1 MKRLNLNK
9 GRQVSGSECSLLCS
23 RPGLSVR
30 GSVSFETDTNACA
43 LCHYVCMS
51 DYSANVQRR
60 RYRIGI
66 DVGLK
71 SIGFC
76 AIEVDKRGT
85 PIKLLNSTVHLHDG
99 GVEPGDGK
107 DLSRK
112 KVSGIARRT
121 RRRRRS
127 NDKRLAD
134 LDSFLSQ
141 QMGWQLP
148 NLEEFDDPHEPWH
161 VRAELLDS
169 YVSDPAER
177 VEMLAIAVRH
187 IARHRGWRNS
197 YTSVASLAR
206 APYPSKALIK
216 VNERVREA
224 LGTNIVAEATQG
236 QLASAYVADERYAL
250 QALRGTQGLFR
261 GRQYQS
267 DTYHELTRI
276 LELQHIDRAQIKELT
291 EIVFRVTHPRNGARR
306 NMRVGHDQL
315 PGQESK
321 WRAEIAHPA
330 FQKFRIVAALAN
342 LRVRSGGQERK
353 LNADELRR
361 VTQYVLD
368 SALKVEDVEWLDIAE
383 QLDIERNCLTGTAK
397 PVFEGEPALRRP
409 PTDAVSVIVMS
420 SKLTKLKR
428 WWKSAN
434 DEDRADLVK
443 FMANSTLAEGEE
455 FENDEVDGFLG
466 SLTDDDLAKLEEL
479 ALPSGRAAYSLDS
492 LQRLTDRMLA
502 DGCDLHEARKR
513 EFGVS
518 DSWAPK
524 PDPIGAPVGNPAVDR
539 VMKQVNRWLKM
550 AVDRWGVPEVVNIE
564 HTRSGMMSAE
574 GAKKLT
580 SANNTRQRQIE
591 VLAERLGGQ
600 ACAGGKLNQ
609 VTKIRLLALQ
619 RQNSK
624 CLYCGAGIRFETAEM
639 DHIVPR
645 SGLGS
650 TNDRNNLVAVC
661 RECNAS
667 KGNQLFSEWAQSGSR
682 KDKVSFDD
690 VIERVWSWEQDPG
703 VSPKQH
709 KKFQAA
715 VVARLKSKKP
725 DQEFDARSM
734 ESVAWMAVE
743 LGKRIRGY
751 FASASFANEGA
762 VVPSVGL
769 YRGRI
774 TAAARVVSGFEGCV
788 RFTGGNGKTRLD
800 RRHHAMDALVIALL
814 DDRIAQLLALRDNL
828 RFAQLV
834 TSGADEW
841 RRYLHSHPSENALMY
856 DWSQHMQVAAKK
868 FNDSLESGMVRFT
881 MNQRLRLGSSRAH
894 MDSVTSFE
902 HAYLDRNGDRVP
914 KLDKNGMRKV
924 KEHGEFRLLSDPLP
938 VDLIDRAETP
948 ALWAALVKDEQFDPQ
963 TGLPADPKRT
973 ITIHGRRIG
982 PMERIRFFG
991 ATPAGKW
998 SASLAV
1004 RGGYVSISNT
1014 IHHVR
1019 IYKIAEEPA
1028 KYAMLRVYQ
1037 VDLRHAHGKDL
1048 FSFSIPASSISMR
1061 TADKAI
1067 REALRDSS
1075 KEPLAWIVAGDELR
1089 VNPKFYDTDKI
1100 GEFFKKYPE
1109 AVEWR
1114 VVGFEGP
1121 TKLNL
1126 RPLRISEEGFD
1137 DATPQEVRDIA
1148 GDSGSWRVSIG
1159 ALLGPGGVS
1168 VIRRN
1173 ALGEER
1179 WKSKD
1184 DRLPCSKVFE

>member
-1 MKRLNLNK
+1 
-9 GRQVSGSECSLLCS
+9 
-23 RPGLSVR
+23 
-30 GSVSFETDTNACA
+30 
-43 LCHYVCMS
+43 MS

-76 AIEVDKRGT
+76 AIEVDERGT

-99 GVEPGDGK
+99 GAEPGDRK
-107 DLSRK
+107 EVSRK
-112 KVSGIARRT
+112 QKAGIARRA
-121 RRRRRS
+121 RRRGFRNERRL
-127 NDKRLAD
+127 RE
-134 LDSFLSQ
+134 LDAYLSEEL
-141 QMGWQLP
+141 GWPLP
-148 NLEEFDDPHEPWH
+148 DLEEFTDQHEPWH

-177 VEMLAIAVRH
+177 KEMLAIAVRH

-216 VNERVREA
+216 VNERVCEA
-224 LGTNIVAEATQG
+224 LGRNIVAEATQG
-236 QLASAYVADERYAL
+236 QLASAYVADERYAF

-276 LELQHIDRAQIKELT
+276 LELQHIDLSQIKELT
-291 EIVFRVTHPRNGARR
+291 EIVFRVTHPRNGVRR
-306 NMRVGHDQL
+306 NMRVGRDQL

-321 WRAEIAHPA
+321 WRAEIAHPM

-353 LNADELRR
+353 LNANELRR
-361 VTQYVLD
+361 VTRYVLD
-368 SALKVEDVEWLDIAE
+368 SALKVEDVDWFDIAE
-383 QLDIERNCLTGTAK
+383 QLGIERDCLTGTAK

-409 PTDAVSVIVMS
+409 PTDVVSVIVMS

-428 WWKSAN
+428 WWKSAY

-455 FENDEVDGFLG
+455 FENDEIDGFLG

-518 DSWAPK
+518 NSWVPK

-539 VMKQVNRWLKM
+539 VMKEVHRWLKM
-550 AVDRWGVPEVVNIE
+550 AVDRWGIPEVVNIE
-564 HTRSGMMSAE
+564 HTRSGMMSTEKARE
-574 GAKKLT
+574 LMDSNAARQKRIEALAQELGAQT
-580 SANNTRQRQIE
+580 CGR
-591 VLAERLGGQ
+591 
-600 ACAGGKLNQ
+600 GKLNQ
-609 VTKIRLLALQ
+609 VTKIRLLAVQ
-619 RQNSK
+619 RQGYK
-624 CLYCGAGIRFETAEM
+624 CLYCGNAISFETADM

-661 RECNAS
+661 RECNES
-667 KGNQLFSEWAQSGSR
+667 KRNQLFSEWAKSGGR
-682 KDKVSFDD
+682 KDKVSIDD
-690 VIERVWSWEQDPG
+690 VIERVWSWKRDPG
-703 VSPKQH
+703 VSLKQH

-751 FASASFANEGA
+751 FASASSANEGA

-774 TAAARVVSGFEGCV
+774 TAAARIVSGFEGCV
-788 RFTGGNGKTRLD
+788 RLTGGNGKTRLD
-800 RRHHAMDALVIALL
+800 RRYHAMDALVIALL
-814 DDRIAQLLALRDNL
+814 DDHIAQLLALRDNL
-828 RFAQLV
+828 RFTQLL

-841 RRYLHSHPSENALMY
+841 RRYLQSHPSENTLMHS
-856 DWSQHMQVAAKK
+856 WSQRMRVAATK
-868 FNDSLESGMVRFT
+868 FNGALESGMVRFT

-894 MDSVTSFE
+894 MDSVTSSE

-924 KEHGEFRLLSDPLP
+924 KEHGEVRLLSDPLP

-963 TGLPADPKRT
+963 TGLPTDPKRT
-973 ITIHGRRIG
+973 IKIHGRTIG

-998 SASLAV
+998 SASIAV

-1067 REALRDSS
+1067 REVLRDSS

>member
-1 MKRLNLNK
+1 M
-9 GRQVSGSECSLLCS
+9 
-23 RPGLSVR
+23 
-30 GSVSFETDTNACA
+30 CA
-43 LCHYVCMS
+43 LCHDVRMS
-51 DYSANVQRR
+51 TYSANVQHR

-76 AIEVDKRGT
+76 AIEVDERGT

-99 GVEPGDGK
+99 GAEPGDRK
-107 DLSRK
+107 EASRK
-112 KVSGIARRT
+112 KTAGLARRA
-121 RRRRRS
+121 RRRGRS
-127 NDKRLAD
+127 NKRRLKE
-134 LDSFLSQ
+134 LDSYLSEQ
-141 QMGWQLP
+141 LGWPLP
-148 NLEEFDDPHEPWH
+148 DLEEFTDQHEPWH

-177 VEMLAIAVRH
+177 AEMLAIAVRH

-206 APYPSKALIK
+206 ATYPSKALIK
-216 VNERVREA
+216 VNERVCEA
-224 LGTNIVAEATQG
+224 LGTTIGADATQG
-236 QLASAYVADERYAL
+236 QLASAYVTDERYTL
-250 QALRGTQGLFR
+250 QALRGTQGLFQ

-276 LELQHIDRAQIKELT
+276 LELQQIDHAQINELT
-291 EIVFRVTHPRNGARR
+291 DIVFRVTHPRNGARR

-342 LRVRSGGQERK
+342 LRVRSGRQERK
-353 LNADELRR
+353 LSADELRR
-361 VTQYVLD
+361 VTQYILD
-368 SALKVEDVEWLDIAE
+368 SSITLEDIDWSDIAE
-383 QLDIERNCLTGTAK
+383 QLGIERNSLTGTAK
-397 PVFEGEPALRRP
+397 AVFEGEPALRRP
-409 PTDAVSVIVMS
+409 PTDSVSVIIMS

-434 DEDRADLVK
+434 EEDRADLVK

-455 FENDEVDGFLG
+455 FENDEVDGFLA
-466 SLTDDDLAKLEEL
+466 SLTDDDLVKLEEL

-513 EFGVS
+513 EFGVG
-518 DSWAPK
+518 DSWAPT
-524 PDPIGAPVGNPAVDR
+524 PDPIGDPVGNPAVDR
-539 VMKQVNRWLKM
+539 VMKEVNRWLKM
-550 AVDRWGVPEVVNIE
+550 AVDRWGVPEAVNIE

-574 GAKKLT
+574 KARELDN
-580 SANNTRQRQIE
+580 ANTNRQRRIE
-591 VLAERLGGQ
+591 ELAQELGAQ

-609 VTKIRLLALQ
+609 VTKIRLLAIQ
-619 RQNSK
+619 RQGCK
-624 CLYCGAGIRFETAEM
+624 CLYCGDAISFETAEM
-639 DHIVPR
+639 DHIIPR

-661 RECNAS
+661 RECNES
-667 KGNQLFSEWAQSGSR
+667 KGKKLFSEWAKSGGR
-682 KDKVSFDD
+682 KDKVLIDD
-690 VIERVWSWEQDPG
+690 VIERVWSWERDPG
-703 VSPKQH
+703 VSPKQQ

-715 VVARLKSKKP
+715 VVARLKSKAP

-751 FASASFANEGA
+751 FASAYSEDEEA

-774 TAAARVVSGFEGCV
+774 TAAARIVSGFEGCV
-788 RFTGGNGKTRLD
+788 RLTGGNGKTRLD

-814 DDRIAQLLALRDNL
+814 DDRIAQLLALRENL
-828 RFAQLV
+828 RFTQLL
-834 TSGADEW
+834 TSGVDEW
-841 RRYLHSHPSENALMY
+841 RLYLQSHPSENTLMHS
-856 DWSQHMQVAAKK
+856 WSQRMRVAAGK
-868 FNDSLESGMVRFT
+868 FNEALATGKVRFT
-881 MNQRLRLGSSRAH
+881 TNLRLSLGSSRAH

-902 HAYLDRNGDRVP
+902 HAYLDRDSDRKP
-914 KLDKNGMRKV
+914 KVDKNGVRKV

-963 TGLPADPKRT
+963 NGLPADPKRT
-973 ITIHGRRIG
+973 IMIHGRRIG

-991 ATPAGKW
+991 ATRAGKW
-998 SASLAV
+998 SAAIAV

-1019 IYKIAEEPA
+1019 IFKLAEKPA
-1028 KYAMLRVYQ
+1028 KYGMLRVFQ
-1037 VDLRHAHGKDL
+1037 VDLRHARGADL

-1067 REALRDSS
+1067 REALRDGS
-1075 KEPLAWIVAGDELR
+1075 KEPLAWLVAGDELR

-1100 GEFFKKYPE
+1100 GEFFKKYRE

-1126 RPLRISEEGFD
+1126 RPIRISEEGFD
-1137 DATPQEVRDIA
+1137 EETPKEIRDIA
-1148 GDSGSWRVSIG
+1148 GSSGSWRVAIS
-1159 ALLGPGGVS
+1159 ALLEPGGVA

-1173 ALGEER
+1173 VLGEER

>member
-1 MKRLNLNK
+1 M
-9 GRQVSGSECSLLCS
+9 
-23 RPGLSVR
+23 
-30 GSVSFETDTNACA
+30 CA
-43 LCHYVCMS
+43 LCHDVRMS
-51 DYSANVQRR
+51 TYSANVQRR

-76 AIEVDKRGT
+76 AIEVDERGT

-99 GVEPGDGK
+99 GAEPGDRK
-107 DLSRK
+107 EASRK
-112 KVSGIARRT
+112 KTAGLARRA
-121 RRRRRS
+121 RRRGRS
-127 NDKRLAD
+127 NKRRLKE
-134 LDSFLSQ
+134 LDSYLSEQ
-141 QMGWQLP
+141 LGWPLP
-148 NLEEFDDPHEPWH
+148 DLEEFTDQHEPWH

-177 VEMLAIAVRH
+177 AEMLAIAVRH

-206 APYPSKALIK
+206 ATYPSKALIT
-216 VNERVREA
+216 VNERVCEA
-224 LGTNIVAEATQG
+224 LGVTIDAEATQG
-236 QLASAYVADERYAL
+236 QLASAYVTDERYTL
-250 QALRGTQGLFR
+250 QALRGTQGLFQ

-276 LELQHIDRAQIKELT
+276 LELQQIDHAQINELT
-291 EIVFRVTHPRNGARR
+291 DIVFRVTHPRNGARR

-342 LRVRSGGQERK
+342 LRVHSGRQERK
-353 LNADELRR
+353 LSADELQR
-361 VTQYVLD
+361 VTHYVLD
-368 SALKVEDVEWLDIAE
+368 SALKVEDVEWFDIAE
-383 QLDIERNCLTGTAK
+383 QLGIERDCLTGTAK
-397 PVFEGEPALRRP
+397 AVFEGEPALRRP
-409 PTDAVSVIVMS
+409 PTDSVSVIIMS

-434 DEDRADLVK
+434 EEDRADLVK

-455 FENDEVDGFLG
+455 FENDEVDGFLA
-466 SLTDDDLAKLEEL
+466 SLADDDLAKLEEL

-513 EFGVS
+513 EFGVG
-518 DSWAPK
+518 DSWAPT
-524 PDPIGAPVGNPAVDR
+524 PDPIGDPVGNPAVDR
-539 VMKQVNRWLKM
+539 VMKEVHRWLKM
-550 AVDRWGVPEVVNIE
+550 AVDRWGVPEAVNIE

-574 GAKKLT
+574 KARELDN
-580 SANNTRQRQIE
+580 ANTNRQRRIE
-591 VLAERLGGQ
+591 ELAQELGAQ
-600 ACAGGKLNQ
+600 TCAGGKLNQ
-609 VTKIRLLALQ
+609 VTKIRLLAIQ
-619 RQNSK
+619 RQGCK
-624 CLYCGAGIRFETAEM
+624 CLYCGDAISFETAEM
-639 DHIVPR
+639 DHIIPR

-661 RECNAS
+661 RECNES
-667 KGNQLFSEWAQSGSR
+667 KGKKLFSEWAKSGGR
-682 KDKVSFDD
+682 KDKVSIDD
-690 VIERVWSWEQDPG
+690 VIERVWSWERDPG
-703 VSPKQH
+703 VSPKQQ

-715 VVARLKSKKP
+715 VVARLKSKAP

-734 ESVAWMAVE
+734 ESVAWMAIE

-751 FASASFANEGA
+751 FALAYSADEEA

-774 TAAARVVSGFEGCV
+774 TAAARVVSGFERSVCL
-788 RFTGGNGKTRLD
+788 TGGNGKTRLD

-814 DDRIAQLLALRDNL
+814 DDRIAQLLALRENL
-828 RFAQLV
+828 RFTQLL
-834 TSGADEW
+834 TSGVDEW
-841 RRYLHSHPSENALMY
+841 RLYLQSHPSENTLMHS
-856 DWSQHMQVAAKK
+856 WSQRMRVAAGK
-868 FNDSLESGMVRFT
+868 FNEALATGKVRFT
-881 MNQRLRLGSSRAH
+881 TNLRLSLGSSRAH

-902 HAYLDRNGDRVP
+902 HAYLDRDSDRKP
-914 KLDKNGMRKV
+914 KVDKNGVRKV
-924 KEHGEFRLLSDPLP
+924 KEHGVFRLLSDPLP

-963 TGLPADPKRT
+963 NGLPADPKRT
-973 ITIHGRRIG
+973 IMIHGRRIG

-998 SASLAV
+998 SAAIAV

-1019 IYKIAEEPA
+1019 IYKLAEKPA
-1028 KYAMLRVYQ
+1028 KYGMLRVFQ
-1037 VDLRHAHGKDL
+1037 VDLRHARGADL

-1067 REALRDSS
+1067 REALRDGS
-1075 KEPLAWIVAGDELR
+1075 KKPLAWLVAGDELR

-1126 RPLRISEEGFD
+1126 RPIRISEEGFD
-1137 DATPQEVRDIA
+1137 EETPKEIRDIA
-1148 GDSGSWRVSIG
+1148 GSSRSWRVAIS
-1159 ALLGPGGVS
+1159 ALLEPGGVA

-1173 ALGEER
+1173 VLGEER

>member
-1 MKRLNLNK
+1 
-9 GRQVSGSECSLLCS
+9 
-23 RPGLSVR
+23 
-30 GSVSFETDTNACA
+30 
-43 LCHYVCMS
+43 MS
-51 DYSANVQRR
+51 TYSANVQHR

-76 AIEVDKRGT
+76 AIEVDERGT

-99 GVEPGDGK
+99 GAEPGDRK
-107 DLSRK
+107 EASRK
-112 KVSGIARRT
+112 KTAGLARRA
-121 RRRRRS
+121 RRRGRS
-127 NDKRLAD
+127 NKRRLKE
-134 LDSFLSQ
+134 LDSYLSEQ
-141 QMGWQLP
+141 LGWPLP
-148 NLEEFDDPHEPWH
+148 DLEEFTDQHEPWH

-177 VEMLAIAVRH
+177 AEMLAIAVRH

-206 APYPSKALIK
+206 ATYPSKALIK
-216 VNERVREA
+216 VNERVCEA
-224 LGTNIVAEATQG
+224 LGTTIGADATQG
-236 QLASAYVADERYAL
+236 QLASAYVTDERYTL
-250 QALRGTQGLFR
+250 QALRGTQGLFQ

-276 LELQHIDRAQIKELT
+276 LELQQIDHAQINELT
-291 EIVFRVTHPRNGARR
+291 DIVFRVTHPRNGARR

-342 LRVRSGGQERK
+342 LRVRSGRQERK
-353 LNADELRR
+353 LSADELRR
-361 VTQYVLD
+361 VTQYILD
-368 SALKVEDVEWLDIAE
+368 SSITLEDIDWSDIAE
-383 QLDIERNCLTGTAK
+383 QLGIDRNSLTGTAK
-397 PVFEGEPALRRP
+397 AVFEGEPALRRP
-409 PTDAVSVIVMS
+409 PTDSVSVIIMS

-434 DEDRADLVK
+434 EEDRADLVK

-455 FENDEVDGFLG
+455 FENDEVDGFLA
-466 SLTDDDLAKLEEL
+466 SLTDDDLVKLEEL

-513 EFGVS
+513 EFGVG
-518 DSWAPK
+518 DSWAPT
-524 PDPIGAPVGNPAVDR
+524 PDPIGDPVGNPAVDR
-539 VMKQVNRWLKM
+539 VMKEVNRWLKM
-550 AVDRWGVPEVVNIE
+550 AVDRWGVPEAVNIE

-574 GAKKLT
+574 KARELDN
-580 SANNTRQRQIE
+580 ANTNRQRRIE
-591 VLAERLGGQ
+591 ELAQELGAQ

-609 VTKIRLLALQ
+609 VTKIRLLAIQ
-619 RQNSK
+619 RQGCK
-624 CLYCGAGIRFETAEM
+624 CLYCGDAISFETAEM
-639 DHIVPR
+639 DHIIPR

-661 RECNAS
+661 RECNES
-667 KGNQLFSEWAQSGSR
+667 KGKKLFSEWAKSGGH
-682 KDKVSFDD
+682 KDKVLIDD
-690 VIERVWSWEQDPG
+690 VIERVWSWERDPG
-703 VSPKQH
+703 VSPKQQ

-715 VVARLKSKKP
+715 VVARLKSKAP

-751 FASASFANEGA
+751 FASAYSEDEEA

-774 TAAARVVSGFEGCV
+774 TAAARIVSGFEGCV
-788 RFTGGNGKTRLD
+788 RLTGGNGKTRLD

-814 DDRIAQLLALRDNL
+814 DDRIAQLLALRENL
-828 RFAQLV
+828 RFTQLL
-834 TSGADEW
+834 TSGVDEW
-841 RRYLHSHPSENALMY
+841 RLYLQSHPSENTLMHS
-856 DWSQHMQVAAKK
+856 WSQRMRVAAGK
-868 FNDSLESGMVRFT
+868 FNEALATGKVRFT
-881 MNQRLRLGSSRAH
+881 TNLRLSLGSSRAH

-902 HAYLDRNGDRVP
+902 HAYLDRDSDRKP
-914 KLDKNGMRKV
+914 KVDKNGVRKV

-963 TGLPADPKRT
+963 NGLPADPKRT
-973 ITIHGRRIG
+973 IMIHGRRIG

-998 SASLAV
+998 SAAIAV

-1019 IYKIAEEPA
+1019 IFKLAEKPA
-1028 KYAMLRVYQ
+1028 KYGMLRVFQ
-1037 VDLRHAHGKDL
+1037 VDLRHARGADL

-1067 REALRDSS
+1067 REALRDGS
-1075 KEPLAWIVAGDELR
+1075 KEPLAWLVAGDELR

-1100 GEFFKKYPE
+1100 GEFFKKYRE

-1126 RPLRISEEGFD
+1126 RPIRISEEGFD
-1137 DATPQEVRDIA
+1137 EETPKEIRDIA
-1148 GDSGSWRVSIG
+1148 GSSGSWRVAIS
-1159 ALLGPGGVS
+1159 ALLEPGGVA

-1173 ALGEER
+1173 VLGEER

>member
-1 MKRLNLNK
+1 M
-9 GRQVSGSECSLLCS
+9 
-23 RPGLSVR
+23 
-30 GSVSFETDTNACA
+30 CA
-43 LCHYVCMS
+43 LCHDVRMS
-51 DYSANVQRR
+51 TYSANVQHR

-76 AIEVDKRGT
+76 AIEVDERGT

-99 GVEPGDGK
+99 GAEPGDRK
-107 DLSRK
+107 EASRK
-112 KVSGIARRT
+112 KTAGLARRA
-121 RRRRRS
+121 RRRGRS
-127 NDKRLAD
+127 NKRRLKE
-134 LDSFLSQ
+134 LDSYLSEQ
-141 QMGWQLP
+141 LGWPLP
-148 NLEEFDDPHEPWH
+148 DLEEFTDQHEPWH

-177 VEMLAIAVRH
+177 AEMLAIAVRH

-206 APYPSKALIK
+206 ATYPSKALIK
-216 VNERVREA
+216 VNERVCEA
-224 LGTNIVAEATQG
+224 LGTTIGADATQG
-236 QLASAYVADERYAL
+236 QLASAYVTYERYTL
-250 QALRGTQGLFR
+250 QALRGTQGLFQ

-276 LELQHIDRAQIKELT
+276 LELQQIDHAQINELT
-291 EIVFRVTHPRNGARR
+291 DIVFRVTHPRNGARR

-342 LRVRSGGQERK
+342 LRVRSGRQERK
-353 LNADELRR
+353 LSADELRR
-361 VTQYVLD
+361 VTQYILD
-368 SALKVEDVEWLDIAE
+368 SSITLEDIDWSDIAE
-383 QLDIERNCLTGTAK
+383 QLGIERNSLTGTAK
-397 PVFEGEPALRRP
+397 AVFEGEPALRRP
-409 PTDAVSVIVMS
+409 PTDSVSVIIMS

-434 DEDRADLVK
+434 EEDRADLVK

-455 FENDEVDGFLG
+455 FENDEVDGFLA
-466 SLTDDDLAKLEEL
+466 SLTDDDLVKLEEL

-513 EFGVS
+513 EFGVG
-518 DSWAPK
+518 DSWAPT
-524 PDPIGAPVGNPAVDR
+524 PDPIGDPVGNPAVDR
-539 VMKQVNRWLKM
+539 VMKEVNRWLKM
-550 AVDRWGVPEVVNIE
+550 AVDRWGVPEAVNIE

-574 GAKKLT
+574 KARELDN
-580 SANNTRQRQIE
+580 ANTNRQRRIE
-591 VLAERLGGQ
+591 ELAQELGAQ

-609 VTKIRLLALQ
+609 VTKIRLLAIQ
-619 RQNSK
+619 RQGCK
-624 CLYCGAGIRFETAEM
+624 CLYCGDAISFETAEM
-639 DHIVPR
+639 DHIIPR

-661 RECNAS
+661 RECNES
-667 KGNQLFSEWAQSGSR
+667 KGKKLFSEWAKSGGR
-682 KDKVSFDD
+682 KDKVLIDD
-690 VIERVWSWEQDPG
+690 VIERVWSWERDPG
-703 VSPKQH
+703 VSPKQQ

-715 VVARLKSKKP
+715 VVARLKSKAP

-751 FASASFANEGA
+751 FASAYSEDEEA

-774 TAAARVVSGFEGCV
+774 TAAARIVSGFEGCV
-788 RFTGGNGKTRLD
+788 RLTGGNGKTRLD

-814 DDRIAQLLALRDNL
+814 DDRIAQLLALRENL
-828 RFAQLV
+828 RFTQLL
-834 TSGADEW
+834 TSGVDEW
-841 RRYLHSHPSENALMY
+841 RLYLQSHPSENTLMHS
-856 DWSQHMQVAAKK
+856 WSQRMRVAAGK
-868 FNDSLESGMVRFT
+868 FNEALATGKVRFT
-881 MNQRLRLGSSRAH
+881 TNLRLSLGSSRAH

-902 HAYLDRNGDRVP
+902 HAYLDRDSDRKP
-914 KLDKNGMRKV
+914 KVDKNGVRKV

-963 TGLPADPKRT
+963 NGLPADPKRT
-973 ITIHGRRIG
+973 IMIHGRRIG

-998 SASLAV
+998 SAAIAV

-1019 IYKIAEEPA
+1019 IFKLAEKPA
-1028 KYAMLRVYQ
+1028 KYGMLRVFQ
-1037 VDLRHAHGKDL
+1037 VDLRHARGADL

-1067 REALRDSS
+1067 REALRDGS
-1075 KEPLAWIVAGDELR
+1075 KEPLAWLVAGDELR

-1100 GEFFKKYPE
+1100 GEFFKKYRE

-1126 RPLRISEEGFD
+1126 RPIRISEEGFD
-1137 DATPQEVRDIA
+1137 EETPKEIRDIA
-1148 GDSGSWRVSIG
+1148 GSSGSWRVAIS
-1159 ALLGPGGVS
+1159 ALLEPGGVA

-1173 ALGEER
+1173 VLGEER

>member
-1 MKRLNLNK
+1 
-9 GRQVSGSECSLLCS
+9 
-23 RPGLSVR
+23 
-30 GSVSFETDTNACA
+30 
-43 LCHYVCMS
+43 MS
-51 DYSANVQRR
+51 TYSANVQHR

-76 AIEVDKRGT
+76 AIEVDERGT

-99 GVEPGDGK
+99 GAEPGDRK
-107 DLSRK
+107 EASRK
-112 KVSGIARRT
+112 KTAGLARRA
-121 RRRRRS
+121 RRRGRS
-127 NDKRLAD
+127 NKRRLKE
-134 LDSFLSQ
+134 LDSYLSEQ
-141 QMGWQLP
+141 LGWPLP
-148 NLEEFDDPHEPWH
+148 DLEEFTDQHEPWH

-177 VEMLAIAVRH
+177 AEMLAIAVRH

-206 APYPSKALIK
+206 ATYPSKALIK
-216 VNERVREA
+216 VNERVCEA
-224 LGTNIVAEATQG
+224 LGTTIGADATQG
-236 QLASAYVADERYAL
+236 QLASAYVTDERYTL
-250 QALRGTQGLFR
+250 QALRGTQGLFQ

-276 LELQHIDRAQIKELT
+276 LELQQIDHAQINELT
-291 EIVFRVTHPRNGARR
+291 DIVFRVTHPRNGARR

-342 LRVRSGGQERK
+342 LRVRSGRQERK
-353 LNADELRR
+353 LSADELRR
-361 VTQYVLD
+361 VTQYILD
-368 SALKVEDVEWLDIAE
+368 SSITLEDIDWSDIAE
-383 QLDIERNCLTGTAK
+383 QLGIERNSLTGTAK
-397 PVFEGEPALRRP
+397 AVFEGEPALRRP
-409 PTDAVSVIVMS
+409 PTDSVSVIIMS

-434 DEDRADLVK
+434 EEDRADLVK

-455 FENDEVDGFLG
+455 FENDEVDGFLA
-466 SLTDDDLAKLEEL
+466 SLTDDDLVKLEEL

-513 EFGVS
+513 EFGVG
-518 DSWAPK
+518 DSWAPT
-524 PDPIGAPVGNPAVDR
+524 PDPIGDPVGNPAVDR
-539 VMKQVNRWLKM
+539 VMKEVNRWLKM
-550 AVDRWGVPEVVNIE
+550 AVDRWGVPEAVNIE

-574 GAKKLT
+574 KARELDN
-580 SANNTRQRQIE
+580 ANTNRQRRIE
-591 VLAERLGGQ
+591 ELAQELGAQ

-609 VTKIRLLALQ
+609 VTKIRLLAIQ
-619 RQNSK
+619 RQGCK
-624 CLYCGAGIRFETAEM
+624 CLYCGDAISFETAEM
-639 DHIVPR
+639 DHIIPR

-661 RECNAS
+661 RECNES
-667 KGNQLFSEWAQSGSR
+667 KGKKLFSEWAKSGGR
-682 KDKVSFDD
+682 KDKVLIDD
-690 VIERVWSWEQDPG
+690 VIERVWSWERDPG
-703 VSPKQH
+703 VSPKQQ

-715 VVARLKSKKP
+715 VVARLKSKAP

-751 FASASFANEGA
+751 FASAYSEDEEA

-774 TAAARVVSGFEGCV
+774 TAAARIVSGFEGCV
-788 RFTGGNGKTRLD
+788 RLTGGNGKTRLD

-814 DDRIAQLLALRDNL
+814 DDRIAQLLALRENL
-828 RFAQLV
+828 RFTQLL
-834 TSGADEW
+834 TSGVDEW
-841 RRYLHSHPSENALMY
+841 RLYLQSHPSENTLMHS
-856 DWSQHMQVAAKK
+856 WSQRMRVAAGK
-868 FNDSLESGMVRFT
+868 FNEALATGKVRFT
-881 MNQRLRLGSSRAH
+881 TNLRLSLGSSRAH

-902 HAYLDRNGDRVP
+902 HAYLDRDSDRKSKV
-914 KLDKNGMRKV
+914 DKNGVRKV

-963 TGLPADPKRT
+963 NGLPADPKRT
-973 ITIHGRRIG
+973 IMIHGRRIG

-998 SASLAV
+998 SAAIAV

-1019 IYKIAEEPA
+1019 IFKLAEKPA
-1028 KYAMLRVYQ
+1028 KYGMLRVFQ
-1037 VDLRHAHGKDL
+1037 VDLRHARGADL

-1067 REALRDSS
+1067 REALRDGS
-1075 KEPLAWIVAGDELR
+1075 KEPLAWLVAGDELR

-1100 GEFFKKYPE
+1100 GEFFKKYRE

-1126 RPLRISEEGFD
+1126 RPIRISEEGFD
-1137 DATPQEVRDIA
+1137 EETPKEIRDIA
-1148 GDSGSWRVSIG
+1148 GSSGSWRVAIS
-1159 ALLGPGGVS
+1159 ALLEPGGVA

-1173 ALGEER
+1173 VLGEER

>member
-1 MKRLNLNK
+1 
-9 GRQVSGSECSLLCS
+9 
-23 RPGLSVR
+23 
-30 GSVSFETDTNACA
+30 
-43 LCHYVCMS
+43 MS
-51 DYSANVQRR
+51 TYSANVQHR

-76 AIEVDKRGT
+76 AIEVDERGT

-99 GVEPGDGK
+99 GAEPGDRK
-107 DLSRK
+107 EASRK
-112 KVSGIARRT
+112 KTAGLARRA
-121 RRRRRS
+121 RRRGRS
-127 NDKRLAD
+127 NKRRLKE
-134 LDSFLSQ
+134 LDSYLSEQ
-141 QMGWQLP
+141 LGWPLP
-148 NLEEFDDPHEPWH
+148 DLEEFTDQHEPWH

-177 VEMLAIAVRH
+177 AEMLAIAVRH

-206 APYPSKALIK
+206 ATYPSKALIK
-216 VNERVREA
+216 VNERVCEA
-224 LGTNIVAEATQG
+224 LGTTIGADATQG
-236 QLASAYVADERYAL
+236 QLASAYVTDERYTL
-250 QALRGTQGLFR
+250 QALRGTQGLFQ

-276 LELQHIDRAQIKELT
+276 LELQQIDHAQINELT
-291 EIVFRVTHPRNGARR
+291 DIVFRVTHPRNGARR

-342 LRVRSGGQERK
+342 LRVRSGRQERK
-353 LNADELRR
+353 LSADELRR
-361 VTQYVLD
+361 VTQYILD
-368 SALKVEDVEWLDIAE
+368 SSITLEDIDWSDIAE
-383 QLDIERNCLTGTAK
+383 QLGIERNSLTGTAK
-397 PVFEGEPALRRP
+397 AVFEGEPALRRP
-409 PTDAVSVIVMS
+409 PTDSVSVIIMS

-434 DEDRADLVK
+434 EEDRADLVK

-455 FENDEVDGFLG
+455 FENDEVDGFLA
-466 SLTDDDLAKLEEL
+466 SLTDDDLVKLEEL

-513 EFGVS
+513 EFGVG
-518 DSWAPK
+518 DSWAPT
-524 PDPIGAPVGNPAVDR
+524 PDPIGDPVGNPAVDR
-539 VMKQVNRWLKM
+539 VMKEVNRWLKM
-550 AVDRWGVPEVVNIE
+550 AVDRWGVPEAVNIE

-574 GAKKLT
+574 KARELDN
-580 SANNTRQRQIE
+580 ANTNRQRRIE
-591 VLAERLGGQ
+591 ELAQELGAQ

-609 VTKIRLLALQ
+609 VTKIRLLAIQ
-619 RQNSK
+619 RQGCK
-624 CLYCGAGIRFETAEM
+624 CLYCGDAISFETAEM
-639 DHIVPR
+639 DHIIPR

-661 RECNAS
+661 RECNES
-667 KGNQLFSEWAQSGSR
+667 KGKKLFSEWAKSGGR
-682 KDKVSFDD
+682 KDKVLIDD
-690 VIERVWSWEQDPG
+690 VIERVWSWERDPG
-703 VSPKQH
+703 VSPKQQ

-715 VVARLKSKKP
+715 VVARLKSKAP

-751 FASASFANEGA
+751 FASAYSEDEEA

-774 TAAARVVSGFEGCV
+774 TAAARIVSGFEGCV
-788 RFTGGNGKTRLD
+788 RLTGGNGKTRLD

-814 DDRIAQLLALRDNL
+814 DDRIAQLLALRENL
-828 RFAQLV
+828 RFTQLL
-834 TSGADEW
+834 TSGVDEW
-841 RRYLHSHPSENALMY
+841 RLYLQSHPSENTLMHS
-856 DWSQHMQVAAKK
+856 WSQRMRVAAGK
-868 FNDSLESGMVRFT
+868 FNEALATGKVRFT
-881 MNQRLRLGSSRAH
+881 TNLRLSLGSSRAH

-902 HAYLDRNGDRVP
+902 HAYLDRDSDRKP
-914 KLDKNGMRKV
+914 KVDKNGVRKV

-963 TGLPADPKRT
+963 NGLPADPKRT
-973 ITIHGRRIG
+973 IMIHGRRIG

-991 ATPAGKW
+991 ATRAGKW
-998 SASLAV
+998 SAAIAV

-1019 IYKIAEEPA
+1019 IFKLAEKPA
-1028 KYAMLRVYQ
+1028 KYGMLRVFQ
-1037 VDLRHAHGKDL
+1037 VDLRHARGADL

-1067 REALRDSS
+1067 REALRDGS
-1075 KEPLAWIVAGDELR
+1075 KEPLAWLVAGDELR

-1100 GEFFKKYPE
+1100 GEFFKKYRE

-1126 RPLRISEEGFD
+1126 RPIRISEEGFD
-1137 DATPQEVRDIA
+1137 EETPKEIRDIA
-1148 GDSGSWRVSIG
+1148 GSSGSWRVAIS
-1159 ALLGPGGVS
+1159 ALLEPGGVA

-1173 ALGEER
+1173 VLGEER

>member
-1 MKRLNLNK
+1 
-9 GRQVSGSECSLLCS
+9 
-23 RPGLSVR
+23 
-30 GSVSFETDTNACA
+30 
-43 LCHYVCMS
+43 MS
-51 DYSANVQRR
+51 TYSANVQHRH
-60 RYRIGI
+60 YRIGI

-76 AIEVDKRGT
+76 AIEVDERGT

-99 GVEPGDGK
+99 GAEPGDRK
-107 DLSRK
+107 EASRK
-112 KVSGIARRT
+112 KTAGLARRA
-121 RRRRRS
+121 RRRGRS
-127 NDKRLAD
+127 NKRRLKE
-134 LDSFLSQ
+134 LDSYLSEQ
-141 QMGWQLP
+141 LGWPLP
-148 NLEEFDDPHEPWH
+148 DLEEFTDQHEPWH

-177 VEMLAIAVRH
+177 AEMLAIAVRH

-206 APYPSKALIK
+206 ATYPSKALIK
-216 VNERVREA
+216 VNERVCEA
-224 LGTNIVAEATQG
+224 LGTTIGADATQG
-236 QLASAYVADERYAL
+236 QLASAYVTDERYTL
-250 QALRGTQGLFR
+250 QALRGTQGLFQ

-276 LELQHIDRAQIKELT
+276 LELQQIDHAQINELT
-291 EIVFRVTHPRNGARR
+291 DIVFRVTHPRNGARR

-342 LRVRSGGQERK
+342 LRVRSGRQERK
-353 LNADELRR
+353 LSADELRR
-361 VTQYVLD
+361 VTQYILD
-368 SALKVEDVEWLDIAE
+368 SSITLEDIDWSDIAE
-383 QLDIERNCLTGTAK
+383 QLGIERNSLTGTAK
-397 PVFEGEPALRRP
+397 AVFEGEPALRRP
-409 PTDAVSVIVMS
+409 PTDSVSVIIMS

-434 DEDRADLVK
+434 EEDRADLVK

-455 FENDEVDGFLG
+455 FENDEVDGFLA
-466 SLTDDDLAKLEEL
+466 SLTDDDLVKLEEL

-513 EFGVS
+513 EFGVG
-518 DSWAPK
+518 DSWAPT
-524 PDPIGAPVGNPAVDR
+524 PDPIGDPVGNPAVDR
-539 VMKQVNRWLKM
+539 VMKEVNRWLKM
-550 AVDRWGVPEVVNIE
+550 AVDRWGVPEAVNIE

-574 GAKKLT
+574 KARELDN
-580 SANNTRQRQIE
+580 ANTNRQRRIE
-591 VLAERLGGQ
+591 ELAQELGAQ

-609 VTKIRLLALQ
+609 VTKIRLLAIQ
-619 RQNSK
+619 RQGCK
-624 CLYCGAGIRFETAEM
+624 CLYCGDAISFETAEM
-639 DHIVPR
+639 DHIIPR

-661 RECNAS
+661 RECNES
-667 KGNQLFSEWAQSGSR
+667 KGKKLFSEWAKSGGR
-682 KDKVSFDD
+682 KDKVLIDD
-690 VIERVWSWEQDPG
+690 VIERVWSWERDPG
-703 VSPKQH
+703 VSPKQQ

-715 VVARLKSKKP
+715 VVARLKSKAP

-751 FASASFANEGA
+751 FASAYSEDEEA

-774 TAAARVVSGFEGCV
+774 TAAARIVSGFEGCV
-788 RFTGGNGKTRLD
+788 RLTGGNGKTRLD

-814 DDRIAQLLALRDNL
+814 DDRIAQLLALRENL
-828 RFAQLV
+828 RFTQLL
-834 TSGADEW
+834 TSGVDEW
-841 RRYLHSHPSENALMY
+841 RLYLQSHPSENTLMHS
-856 DWSQHMQVAAKK
+856 WSQRMRVAAGK
-868 FNDSLESGMVRFT
+868 FNEALATGKVRFT
-881 MNQRLRLGSSRAH
+881 TNLRLSLGSSRAH

-902 HAYLDRNGDRVP
+902 HAYLDRDSDRKSKV
-914 KLDKNGMRKV
+914 DKNGVRKV

-963 TGLPADPKRT
+963 NGLPADPKRT
-973 ITIHGRRIG
+973 IMIHGRRIG

-998 SASLAV
+998 SAAIAV

-1019 IYKIAEEPA
+1019 IFKLAEKPA
-1028 KYAMLRVYQ
+1028 KYGMLRVFQ
-1037 VDLRHAHGKDL
+1037 VDLRHARGADL

-1067 REALRDSS
+1067 REALRDGS
-1075 KEPLAWIVAGDELR
+1075 KEPLAWLVAGDELR

-1100 GEFFKKYPE
+1100 GEFFKKYRE

-1126 RPLRISEEGFD
+1126 RPIRISEEGFD
-1137 DATPQEVRDIA
+1137 EETPKEIRDIA
-1148 GDSGSWRVSIG
+1148 GSSGSWRVAIS
-1159 ALLGPGGVS
+1159 ALLEPGGVA

-1173 ALGEER
+1173 VLGEER

>member
-1 MKRLNLNK
+1 M
-9 GRQVSGSECSLLCS
+9 
-23 RPGLSVR
+23 
-30 GSVSFETDTNACA
+30 CA
-43 LCHYVCMS
+43 LCHDVRMS
-51 DYSANVQRR
+51 TYSANVQHR

-76 AIEVDKRGT
+76 AIEVDERGT

-99 GVEPGDGK
+99 GAEPGDRK
-107 DLSRK
+107 EASRK
-112 KVSGIARRT
+112 KTAGLARRA
-121 RRRRRS
+121 RRRGRS
-127 NDKRLAD
+127 NKRRLKE
-134 LDSFLSQ
+134 LDSYLSEQ
-141 QMGWQLP
+141 LGWPLP
-148 NLEEFDDPHEPWH
+148 DLEEFTDQHEPWH

-177 VEMLAIAVRH
+177 AEMLAIAVRH

-206 APYPSKALIK
+206 ATYPSKALIK
-216 VNERVREA
+216 VNERVCEA
-224 LGTNIVAEATQG
+224 LGTTIGADATQG
-236 QLASAYVADERYAL
+236 QLASAYVTDERYTL
-250 QALRGTQGLFR
+250 QALRGTQGLFQ

-276 LELQHIDRAQIKELT
+276 LELQQIDHAQINELT
-291 EIVFRVTHPRNGARR
+291 DIVFRVTHPRNGARR

-342 LRVRSGGQERK
+342 LRVRSGRQERK
-353 LNADELRR
+353 LSADELRR
-361 VTQYVLD
+361 VTQYILD
-368 SALKVEDVEWLDIAE
+368 SSITLEDIDWSDIAE
-383 QLDIERNCLTGTAK
+383 QLGIERNSLTGTAK
-397 PVFEGEPALRRP
+397 AVFEGEPALRRP
-409 PTDAVSVIVMS
+409 PTDSVSVIIMS

-434 DEDRADLVK
+434 EEDRADLVK

-455 FENDEVDGFLG
+455 FENDEVDGFLA
-466 SLTDDDLAKLEEL
+466 SLTDDDLVKLEEL

-513 EFGVS
+513 EFGVG
-518 DSWAPK
+518 DSWAPT
-524 PDPIGAPVGNPAVDR
+524 PDPIGDPVGNPAVDR
-539 VMKQVNRWLKM
+539 VMKEVNRWLKM
-550 AVDRWGVPEVVNIE
+550 AVDRWGVPEAVNIE

-574 GAKKLT
+574 KARELDN
-580 SANNTRQRQIE
+580 ANTNRQRRIE
-591 VLAERLGGQ
+591 ELAQELGAQ

-609 VTKIRLLALQ
+609 VTKIRLLAIQ
-619 RQNSK
+619 RQGCK
-624 CLYCGAGIRFETAEM
+624 CLYCGDAISFETAEM
-639 DHIVPR
+639 DHIIPR

-661 RECNAS
+661 RECNES
-667 KGNQLFSEWAQSGSR
+667 KGKKLFSEWAKSGGR
-682 KDKVSFDD
+682 KDKVLIDD
-690 VIERVWSWEQDPG
+690 VIERVWSWERDPG
-703 VSPKQH
+703 VSPKQQ

-715 VVARLKSKKP
+715 VVARLKSKAP

-751 FASASFANEGA
+751 FASAYSEDEEA

-774 TAAARVVSGFEGCV
+774 TAAARIVSGFEGCV
-788 RFTGGNGKTRLD
+788 RLTGGNGKTRLD

-814 DDRIAQLLALRDNL
+814 DDRIAQLLALRENL
-828 RFAQLV
+828 RFTQLL
-834 TSGADEW
+834 TSGVDEW
-841 RRYLHSHPSENALMY
+841 RLYLQSHPSENTLMHS
-856 DWSQHMQVAAKK
+856 WSQRMRVAAGK
-868 FNDSLESGMVRFT
+868 FNEALATGKVRFT
-881 MNQRLRLGSSRAH
+881 TNLRLSLGSSRAH

-902 HAYLDRNGDRVP
+902 HAYLDRDSDRKSKV
-914 KLDKNGMRKV
+914 DKNGVRKV

-963 TGLPADPKRT
+963 NGLPADPKRT
-973 ITIHGRRIG
+973 IMIHGRRIG

-998 SASLAV
+998 SAAIAV

-1019 IYKIAEEPA
+1019 IFKLAEKPA
-1028 KYAMLRVYQ
+1028 KYGMLRVFQ
-1037 VDLRHAHGKDL
+1037 VDLRHARGADL

-1067 REALRDSS
+1067 REALRDGS
-1075 KEPLAWIVAGDELR
+1075 KEPLAWLVAGDELR

-1100 GEFFKKYPE
+1100 GEFFKKYRE

-1126 RPLRISEEGFD
+1126 RPIRISEEGFD
-1137 DATPQEVRDIA
+1137 EETPKEIRDIA
-1148 GDSGSWRVSIG
+1148 GSSGSWRVAIS
-1159 ALLGPGGVS
+1159 ALLEPGGVA

-1173 ALGEER
+1173 VLGEER